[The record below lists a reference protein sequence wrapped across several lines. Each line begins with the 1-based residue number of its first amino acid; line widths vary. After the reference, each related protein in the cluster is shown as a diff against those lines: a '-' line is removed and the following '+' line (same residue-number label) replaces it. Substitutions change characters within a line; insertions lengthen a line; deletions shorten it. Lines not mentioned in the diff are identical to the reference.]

1 MDIPSNREGTRGF
14 VIALWVVAGLLVV
27 GVTWR
32 LLFAPQPDPGRF
44 TFPALPST
52 PVVQAPSSSSGGGHA
67 YQYIAAANIGWDK
80 ARAAAERHS
89 WQGHKGYLATI
100 GSAAEFSFILQRVF
114 PEDTD
119 VTYLGGRQ
127 TAPGEWR
134 WVTGPDGRADGGKG
148 LLFWTGYESGAA
160 PEGRFA
166 TWMFSAFQH
175 GGTWDVANVCCVT
188 LFSYR
193 RRMFSTSLGNGN
205 VEEGVAGYLVE
216 YGE

>member
-1 MDIPSNREGTRGF
+1 MASSGVLRRAAILF
-14 VIALWVVAGLLVV
+14 WIVAGLLVV
-27 GVTWR
+27 GLAWR
-32 LLFAPQPDPGRF
+32 LLFAPAPEPGRF
-44 TFPALPST
+44 AFPA
-52 PVVQAPSSSSGGGHA
+52 VPSSRVVEAPDGHA
-67 YQYIAAANIGWDK
+67 YQYIAAPNISWDK

-100 GSAAEFSFILQRVF
+100 DSGAEFQFVLQNVF
-114 PEDTD
+114 PDDTD

-134 WVTGPDGRADGGKG
+134 WVTGPDGKADGGKG
-148 LLFWTGYESGAA
+148 TLFWRGYDKGEAVG
-160 PEGRFA
+160 FA

-175 GGTWDVANVCCVT
+175 GGKWDVDKVCCVT

-193 RRMFSTSLGNGN
+193 KRQFSTSLGTGDTD
-205 VEEGVAGYLVE
+205 EGVAGYLVE